1 MAAEL
6 VRREIN
12 DSVAPTD
19 SHLMKAL
26 KFYLQ
31 GLVVAVFGLLFYV
44 VLFWLPLDYQ
54 RTGLLLGFLVS
65 SYVLG
70 TVNSRISMRFW
81 SQDHR
86 FSSLTVLGQGAVL
99 MFICMGVLSDAI
111 TSIVFAVVGG
121 WVQYGFNFQWAL
133 TLTLI
138 LPPFYGFIAKDVA
151 SWRINPSDRTR
162 ASSRNSR

>member
-1 MAAEL
+1 MVVEP
-6 VRREIN
+6 VRGEIY
-12 DSVAPTD
+12 DSVASTD
-19 SHLMKAL
+19 SRLMKAL
-26 KFYLQ
+26 KIYLQ
-31 GLVVAVFGLLFYV
+31 GLVVAVFGLLVYV
-44 VLFWLPLDYQ
+44 VFLWLPLDYL
-54 RTGLLLGFLVS
+54 TTVFLLGLLVGS
-65 SYVLG
+65 PVLG

-111 TSIVFAVVGG
+111 TSVVFAVVGG

-133 TLTLI
+133 ALTLI
-138 LPPFYGFIAKDVA
+138 LPPFYGFIAKEVA
-151 SWRINPSDRTR
+151 SWRISPSDRAR